1 MKTYEKSKFWFIWDD
16 GSKKEPKEGEVYCRK
31 EWRLKPKFPF
41 LFNTIIVYQLI
52 NDIWV
57 ELPE

>member
-1 MKTYEKSKFWFIWDD
+1 MKTYEKSQFWFINDD
-16 GSKKEPKEGEVYCRK
+16 GSKKAPKEGEVYFRK

-41 LFNTIIVYQLI
+41 LFHIIIVYQLT